1 MNYTREKDAG
11 YEQLEHA
18 VWEGNKSVELMLRSK
33 SGSGGTE
40 R

>member
-1 MNYTREKDAG
+1 MNYAREKEDG

-18 VWEGNKSVELMLRSK
+18 VWEGNKSVELMVRPKGDAAS
-33 SGSGGTE
+33 